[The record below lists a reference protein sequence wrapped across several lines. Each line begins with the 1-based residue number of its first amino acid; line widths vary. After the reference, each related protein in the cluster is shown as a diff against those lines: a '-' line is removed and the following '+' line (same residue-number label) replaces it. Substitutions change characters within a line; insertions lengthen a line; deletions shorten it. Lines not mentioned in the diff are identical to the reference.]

1 MGRGFRQ
8 MQFLTNQLI
17 VVALTLVAACNGDGG
32 GSIVPP
38 QGPSWGT
45 AVLIQYDN
53 SRDAMLPQIAMNDAG
68 VAIAVWMQ
76 SDIPH
81 FNIWANRFDGVSW
94 GTAEMIETD
103 DAGDAML
110 PQIAMDDTGAAI
122 AVWRQNDG
130 TRNNIWANR
139 FDGVSWGTAEM
150 IETGDAGDAMLP
162 QIAMDDTGA
171 AIAVWR
177 QNDGTRNNLWANRF
191 DGVSWGTAE
200 MIETDDTGDAT
211 LPQIAMDGT
220 GAAIAVWTQNDDN
233 SVNLRANIWAN
244 RFDGSSWGAPELVET
259 NSTSL
264 ATLPQITMDDTG
276 AAIAVWIQYDEY
288 PASLWSNIWANRFDG
303 FSWSTPEMIETYD
316 AGDASDPQIAMD
328 GTGAAIA
335 VWHQW
340 DTVSGLGSIWAN
352 RFDGSSWSTPE
363 VIETDDARDASNPQI
378 AMDGTGN
385 AVAVWYQGGV
395 LLDNIWAN
403 QFQ

>member
-150 IETGDAGDAMLP
+150 IET
-162 QIAMDDTGA
+162 
-171 AIAVWR
+171 
-177 QNDGTRNNLWANRF
+177 
-191 DGVSWGTAE
+191 
-200 MIETDDTGDAT
+200 DDTGDAT

-264 ATLPQITMDDTG
+264 ATLPQI
-276 AAIAVWIQYDEY
+276 AI
-288 PASLWSNIWANRFDG
+288 
-303 FSWSTPEMIETYD
+303 
-316 AGDASDPQIAMD
+316 D

>member
-94 GTAEMIETD
+94 GTAEMVETD

-130 TRNNIWANR
+130 TRNNI
-139 FDGVSWGTAEM
+139 
-150 IETGDAGDAMLP
+150 
-162 QIAMDDTGA
+162 
-171 AIAVWR
+171 
-177 QNDGTRNNLWANRF
+177 WANRF

-316 AGDASDPQIAMD
+316 AGDASDPQIAID

-385 AVAVWYQGGV
+385 AVAVWYQRGV